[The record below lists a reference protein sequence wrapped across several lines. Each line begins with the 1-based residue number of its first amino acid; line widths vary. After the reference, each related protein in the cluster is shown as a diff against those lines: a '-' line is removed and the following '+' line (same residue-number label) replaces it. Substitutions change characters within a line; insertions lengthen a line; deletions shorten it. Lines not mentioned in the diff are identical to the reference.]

1 MQSKKIVIGIIT
13 IFTVLILSA
22 CAGANEGENTETE
35 SNTEENVESNND
47 EMDMEES
54 DTNEDMEGMDHSG
67 MNHSSTGEVPEGLQ
81 EADNPTYEVGSQ
93 AIIESDHMQG
103 MNGAEATIV
112 GAYDTTVYTASYT
125 PTTGGE
131 PVENHKWVI
140 HEEIEEAGD
149 ESFEPGTEVTLNA
162 DHMEGMNGATAVID
176 SAEET
181 TVYMVDFV
189 ATDSGEEVKNHKWV
203 TESELSPVE

>member
-1 MQSKKIVIGIIT
+1 MKM
-13 IFTVLILSA
+13 
-22 CAGANEGENTETE
+22 
-35 SNTEENVESNND
+35 ESNNDD
-47 EMDMEES
+47 EMDMEEP
-54 DTNEDMEGMDHSG
+54 DEDMDGMDYSG
-67 MNHSSTGEVPEGLQ
+67 MSHSSSGEVPEGLE
-81 EADNPTYEVGSQ
+81 EAENKTYEVGSQ
-93 AIIESDHMQG
+93 AIIESDHMPG

-112 GAYDTTVYTASYT
+112 GAYDTTVYTVSYT

-149 ESFEPGTEVTLNA
+149 EPFEPGTEVTLNA

-181 TVYMVDFV
+181 TVYMVDFIR
-189 ATDSGEEVKNHKWV
+189 SEERR
-203 TESELSPVE
+203 